1 MAEVGFLNE
10 TLSLIHIPLSL
21 YSQFVQPI
29 IRILLPPSLHNGAT
43 IEDKLEGLTLDQKH
57 GFLNISVTPIECS
70 IVCHD
75 AWSKKFFEPIIRQLP
90 DDAAKTVSMSSQ
102 SYLVLRV
109 SSPGMDAGRRVVDL
123 TSPLGLAGIPIFFI
137 TTYYSDFI
145 IVPSKDRQDVVQV
158 LLAGGF
164 ECPED
169 SDSSFVS
176 PGALSHTRGLS
187 QEADKPPSSPPPSN
201 VAELQARAF
210 KLLKK
215 HNVAPHIEPDLR
227 LVQCSGKDVSHSG
240 GYSWPARSHAG
251 NGSHREAWVD
261 KVDTKFYTS
270 LVAALASQP
279 RFLSVTLT
287 EEDEPSLLLDKCLL
301 DTFGDSLIGPMEA
314 ELVPIFLDLVDL
326 PFDTTGIVAGVAGK
340 LAEEMQM
347 EQNAEL
353 SYLSTAKTGAV
364 ILSSEQAA
372 IAMDAL
378 SPLLPGEG

>member
-1 MAEVGFLNE
+1 M
-10 TLSLIHIPLSL
+10 
-21 YSQFVQPI
+21 
-29 IRILLPPSLHNGAT
+29 
-43 IEDKLEGLTLDQKH
+43 
-57 GFLNISVTPIECS
+57 TPIECS

-75 AWSKKFFEPIIRQLP
+75 AWSKKFFEPIIKQLP
-90 DDAAKTVSMSSQ
+90 KDAAKTVSMSKQ

-145 IVPSKDRQDVVQV
+145 IVPSRDRQKVVQV

-164 ECPED
+164 TCPED
-169 SDSSFVS
+169 SNSSFFS
-176 PGALSHTRGLS
+176 PGVLSNTRGLS
-187 QEADKPPSSPPPSN
+187 QEGDRPPPSPPPSN
-201 VAELQARAF
+201 VAELQTRAF
-210 KLLKK
+210 KMLRK
-215 HNVAPHIEPDLR
+215 HNVIPYIEPNLR
-227 LVQCSGKDVSHSG
+227 LVQCSGKDVLHNE
-240 GYSWPARSHAG
+240 GYSWPARSYTG
-251 NGSHREAWVD
+251 NGNGRKAWVD

-270 LVAALASQP
+270 LIAALISQP
-279 RFLSVTLT
+279 KFLSVTLT

-314 ELVPIFLDLVDL
+314 ELVPVFLDLVDL
-326 PFDTTGIVAGVAGK
+326 PFDATGIVAGVAGR

-364 ILSSEQAA
+364 VLSSEQADLA
-372 IAMDAL
+372 LEAL
-378 SPLLPGEG
+378 SPLSPKAG